1 VEIGYISLQPSTTRK
16 SEQFSGLASPKSVI
30 KGTPKVV
37 MVPVDEDEEP
47 TKFPMRKDL
56 FT

>member
-1 VEIGYISLQPSTTRK
+1 
-16 SEQFSGLASPKSVI
+16 VI

-37 MVPVDEDEEP
+37 MVPVDEDEES
-47 TKFPMRKDL
+47 TKFPMSKDH